1 MWRLTFCRFYRLLL
15 AIVIQ
20 RPWPGLARYVHRLLV
35 GFVLVLLI
43 AVTQIINRIAYLADD
58 WLFPAYRDVAVR
70 SPVFVVGAP
79 RTGTTSMHR
88 LLALDDAFTTFSTV
102 ECLLTPSILQRQFL
116 MFIKRIDRVLGGPLA
131 AITRLID
138 TRLLC
143 RLDSM
148 HPVSLHS
155 AEEDYFTLLPQLA
168 CFFLIIPFPEARWLH
183 KIARLDSDELS
194 QVEKDLLLEDYHRA
208 LQRHIFWHS
217 KWRSHSNPCTL
228 LSKNA
233 SFAGSVDTLA
243 KRYPDSRF
251 IVCRRDALR
260 AIDSQFRVIGP
271 IQRWLG
277 LNPDDAKFRQ
287 DMISTFEY
295 FHQSLDRLVDNAVAS
310 VEIPLPLMSRDTH
323 AVLDLVYSCLGRDCP
338 KSVRR
343 HATAMESTETTPS
356 LTPSACPGAPS
367 TDPMI
372 AQRFALWR
380 FAKEERL

>member
-1 MWRLTFCRFYRLLL
+1 MWRVMFCRLCRLLL

-20 RPWPGLARYVHRLLV
+20 RPWPGLLRYIHRLLA
-35 GFVLVLLI
+35 GLALILLI
-43 AVTQIINRIAYLADD
+43 AVTQTINRIAFLIDN

-88 LLALDDAFTTFSTV
+88 LLAYDDAFTTFNTV
-102 ECLLTPSILQRQFL
+102 ECLFTPSITQRKL
-116 MFIKRIDRVLGGPLA
+116 LACIKRVDRSLGGPLA
-131 AITRLID
+131 AATGFID
-138 TRLLC
+138 ARLLH

-168 CFFLIIPFPEARWLH
+168 CFLLIIPFPEARWLH
-183 KIARLDSDELS
+183 AIARLDSDELS
-194 QVEKDLLLEDYHRA
+194 RDEKDLFLEDYHRA
-208 LQRHIFWHS
+208 LQRHIYWHS
-217 KWRSHSNPCTL
+217 TSRSQSNPCTL

-233 SFAGSVDTLA
+233 SFAGSVNTLA
-243 KRYPDSRF
+243 KRYPDARF

-277 LNPDDAKFRQ
+277 LDPDDKRFRQ
-287 DMISTFEY
+287 DMICTFEHY
-295 FHQSLDRLVDNAVAS
+295 HQSLDRLVDNATAT
-310 VEIPLPLMSRDTH
+310 VEIPLPLMSRNTH
-323 AVLDLVYSCLGRDCP
+323 AVLDLVYTCLGRDCP
-338 KSVRR
+338 ESVRQR
-343 HATAMESTETTPS
+343 ASAIESTGKTSS
-356 LTPSACPGAPS
+356 LTPTSCPGAPS
-367 TDPMI
+367 SDPMI
-372 AQRFALWR
+372 SNRLAPWR